1 MKQYEKPALRRLG
14 SLSTLTM
21 GMSGSIPDG
30 NSQNAGPL
38 GMAGGL
44 PMTPAPM

>member
-1 MKQYEKPALRRLG
+1 MKKYEKPDLRRLG
-14 SLSTLTM
+14 TLNTLTM

-30 NSQNAGPL
+30 ASQNAGPL

-44 PMTPAPM
+44 PMGPPPM